1 MIEIVEAGAL
11 ATVQDLGRHGLAH
24 LGVPRSGAF
33 ARQALRLANR
43 LVGNADGAAAIEAT
57 LGLAFRV
64 DVATTVAFTGAV
76 CAGAPDWNAAVTLAA
91 DTVIRLR
98 PPAAGVR
105 SYVAVRG
112 GLAVPPVLGSRS
124 TDLLSGLGP
133 APLRAGDRL
142 PVGPQPAAPVAG
154 TPGAVPEPRR
164 ELTVRFGP
172 RADWFSEQ
180 ASRVLLASEWTVGPD
195 ANRIGI
201 RLAGPPLERAVLDE
215 LPSEPTLPGA
225 LQVPPD
231 GRPILF
237 GPDSPVTG
245 GYPVIA
251 VVDRAGLEAA
261 AQLRPGDTVR
271 FTSARGAG
279 P

>member
-1 MIEIVEAGAL
+1 
-11 ATVQDLGRHGLAH
+11 
-24 LGVPRSGAF
+24 
-33 ARQALRLANR
+33 
-43 LVGNADGAAAIEAT
+43 
-57 LGLAFRV
+57 
-64 DVATTVAFTGAV
+64 
-76 CAGAPDWNAAVTLAA
+76 
-91 DTVIRLR
+91 
-98 PPAAGVR
+98 
-105 SYVAVRG
+105 
-112 GLAVPPVLGSRS
+112 
-124 TDLLSGLGP
+124 
-133 APLRAGDRL
+133 
-142 PVGPQPAAPVAG
+142 
-154 TPGAVPEPRR
+154 
-164 ELTVRFGP
+164 
-172 RADWFSEQ
+172 
-180 ASRVLLASEWTVGPD
+180 VGPD